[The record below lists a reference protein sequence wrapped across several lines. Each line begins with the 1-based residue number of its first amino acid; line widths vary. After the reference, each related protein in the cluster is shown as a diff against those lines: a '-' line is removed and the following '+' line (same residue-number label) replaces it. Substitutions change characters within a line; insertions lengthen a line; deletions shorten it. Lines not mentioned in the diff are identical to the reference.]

1 MLLIT
6 CQVNLILTWS
16 ADFVISSATGAKT
29 FGIVISLVI
38 LPTQKMLLPKLES
51 GFKGTINWNKY
62 QSKEISLF
70 EYNGDRKAQRGYF
83 LPKVETKGYNNP
95 KAMEE
100 FNFTGDIGQGRNAK
114 IFFIFEQVK
123 ETVLI
128 FLQGPW
134 ENCNFILL
142 WCKILCNIF
151 YSRWLTKLFYISI
164 IS

>member
-1 MLLIT
+1 
-6 CQVNLILTWS
+6 
-16 ADFVISSATGAKT
+16 
-29 FGIVISLVI
+29 
-38 LPTQKMLLPKLES
+38 MLLPKLES

-70 EYNGDRKAQRGYF
+70 EYNGDRKAHRGYF

-114 IFFIFEQVK
+114 MFFIFEQVK

-128 FLQGPW
+128 FLQGP
-134 ENCNFILL
+134 
-142 WCKILCNIF
+142 
-151 YSRWLTKLFYISI
+151 
-164 IS
+164 